1 MYRIGCIECRNDAL
15 DTSYSRSVL
24 KALTKQGH
32 HFVGETRL
40 SCCMTHAQKF
50 SHGSSSE
57 NCRPVCQVESHGAA
71 WVAWSRMWTSDG
83 SVDSFQADTE
93 SFYCSYNKEER
104 RRIVMIQFL
113 SDSSMCFK
121 LFQYREIEA
130 DTAEIETELS
140 G

>member
-1 MYRIGCIECRNDAL
+1 MG
-15 DTSYSRSVL
+15 
-24 KALTKQGH
+24 
-32 HFVGETRL
+32 
-40 SCCMTHAQKF
+40 
-50 SHGSSSE
+50 
-57 NCRPVCQVESHGAA
+57 
-71 WVAWSRMWTSDG
+71 WSRMWTSNG
-83 SVDSFQADTE
+83 SVDSFQAATK